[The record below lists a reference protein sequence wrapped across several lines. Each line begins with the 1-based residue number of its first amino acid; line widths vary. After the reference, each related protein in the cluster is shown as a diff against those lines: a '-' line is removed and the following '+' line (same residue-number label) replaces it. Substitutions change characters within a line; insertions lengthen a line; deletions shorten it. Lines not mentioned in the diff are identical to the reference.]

1 MYQCHVLVLKK
12 IITDLYI
19 ALPLPMLFMQCC
31 HDIHDI
37 HYSVQTAVNILLAP
51 EISYLYQELSI
62 VDLQIYQIV
71 SLDQ

>member
-19 ALPLPMLFMQCC
+19 ALPLPMLFMPCC
-31 HDIHDI
+31 HDI

>member
-1 MYQCHVLVLKK
+1 
-12 IITDLYI
+12 
-19 ALPLPMLFMQCC
+19 MLFMPCC
-31 HDIHDI
+31 HDI